1 MKMKFYGVLMLVM
14 GLALNLSAQINLS
27 DKLQMDPQIRMG
39 KLKNGMSY
47 YIRHNQ
53 EPKQRAEFYIMQ
65 NVGALLENDDQDGLA
80 HFLEHMCFNGT
91 QNFPGN
97 GIIKTLER
105 HGVEFGRNINAYTA
119 QDETVYNLSDIPV
132 DKDPKLIDTCLMVLK
147 DWSHYLELNEKEIDS
162 ERGVIS
168 EEWRTR
174 NSASSRVRNQIWS
187 VLFEG
192 SIRANRD
199 VIGKL
204 DVIQNFKYQTLRDF
218 YHDWYRTD
226 LQAIVVVGDIN
237 VDEIEAKIKAIFSD
251 IPAVENPKVRPFFEI
266 PARKDIGYVCATDK
280 E

>member
-105 HGVEFGRNINAYTA
+105 HGIEFGRNINAYTA

-174 NSASSRVRNQIWS
+174 NSAS
-187 VLFEG
+187 
-192 SIRANRD
+192 
-199 VIGKL
+199 
-204 DVIQNFKYQTLRDF
+204 
-218 YHDWYRTD
+218 
-226 LQAIVVVGDIN
+226 
-237 VDEIEAKIKAIFSD
+237 
-251 IPAVENPKVRPFFEI
+251 
-266 PARKDIGYVCATDK
+266 
-280 E
+280 